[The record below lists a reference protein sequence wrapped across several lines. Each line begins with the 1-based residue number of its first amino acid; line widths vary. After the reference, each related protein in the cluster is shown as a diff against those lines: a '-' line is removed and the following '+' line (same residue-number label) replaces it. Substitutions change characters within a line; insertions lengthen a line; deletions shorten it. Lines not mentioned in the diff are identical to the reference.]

1 MYRTKLSSAAAAFVL
16 LLGLAGA
23 ASAQTVGS
31 EQQRDTD
38 QQQRIDQGLKSGQL
52 STGEAARLERGEAHI
67 DHMESNAD
75 KNGNLSPA
83 EQARIQAA
91 QNRESA
97 AIHADKTNA
106 VTGNPNSASSQ
117 RMQADVG
124 RDVRQDQRTEQGIKS
139 GQLTN
144 REVGKVDRGQQHL
157 DHSEAAAG
165 ANGHVNA
172 AEQAR
177 TQRIANR
184 QSGHI
189 YRAKHNGRTR
199 G

>member
-1 MYRTKLSSAAAAFVL
+1 MYRTQLLNACAALALSI
-16 LLGLAGA
+16 GLAGGA
-23 ASAQTVGS
+23 MAQTVGS
-31 EQQRDTD
+31 EQQRDVD
-38 QQQRIDQGLKSGQL
+38 QQQRIQQGLQSGQL
-52 STGEAARLERGEAHI
+52 STGEAAKLEQGEARI
-67 DHMESNAD
+67 DRMESNAD

-83 EQARIQAA
+83 EKARIQNA

-97 AIHADKTNA
+97 AIHADKTNGI
-106 VTGNPNSASSQ
+106 TGNPNSTSSQ

-144 REVGKVDRGQQHL
+144 REVGSIDRGQAHL

-165 ANGHVNA
+165 ANGHVSA
-172 AEQAR
+172 REQAH

-184 QSGHI
+184 QSNHI